1 MGIYPCLTY
10 RDIPAAIDWLSNAF
24 GVDGRVLSAG
34 GPGEGVDHAILT
46 FRDAAILV
54 ESERPEEL
62 HGSHSGQG
70 WVYVTVADA
79 DSHYQRARTAGAAD
93 LGAPHTFGDGHRG
106 YSTRD
111 LEGNLWTFGTAAP

>member
-54 ESERPEEL
+54 ESERPGPG
-62 HGSHSGQG
+62 GSSAVRIPVAPQGKLSGEG
-70 WVYVTVADA
+70 GG
-79 DSHYQRARTAGAAD
+79 SAA
-93 LGAPHTFGDGHRG
+93 
-106 YSTRD
+106 
-111 LEGNLWTFGTAAP
+111 